1 MELFIK
7 FINFINTKVSNALIW
22 VGDHTPNFIKNFFG
36 YLSKK
41 VDALGKKREEKYAKF
56 MKWLYGPSKKKKK
69 APPNYKSFF
78 SFLFSPTIITI
89 MILGG
94 TIYFFNEELAKLAP
108 DPSMDDLAG
117 EMKELRALR
126 APAFTKFKDREFF
139 VDDIYF
145 PIYIKS
151 TNSIKRLILDLNLR
165 VSNRYIK
172 TFFTDWKSRN
182 LDLIYDRLNLTS
194 EEVVPHFPLTDE
206 GKYIIKRKIKME
218 LDILFKEIGIRGE
231 VEKVFIAQIIGA

>member
-1 MELFIK
+1 
-7 FINFINTKVSNALIW
+7 
-22 VGDHTPNFIKNFFG
+22 
-36 YLSKK
+36 
-41 VDALGKKREEKYAKF
+41 
-56 MKWLYGPSKKKKK
+56 
-69 APPNYKSFF
+69 
-78 SFLFSPTIITI
+78 